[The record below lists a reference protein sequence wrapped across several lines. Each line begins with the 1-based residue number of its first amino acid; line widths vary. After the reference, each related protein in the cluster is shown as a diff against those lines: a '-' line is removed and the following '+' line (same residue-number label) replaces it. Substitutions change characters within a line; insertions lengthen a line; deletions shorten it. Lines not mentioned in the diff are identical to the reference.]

1 MASDADDPQG
11 TPLSDTNLVSP
22 RALRDFPGTAD
33 AIVDGIAGTRLPL
46 LFHNSLDGSQSG
58 ALHVTI
64 TRCVSE
70 SAPFATEAA
79 AQVNM
84 AWRSRRASWER

>member
-1 MASDADDPQG
+1 MIGDPSSRHLAERFDQ
-11 TPLSDTNLVSP
+11 
-22 RALRDFPGTAD
+22 RIDFGVCVEFGGAKQH